1 MKKLYVS
8 GICFLVFAIV
18 FSAKYITASILL
30 VRNESLSIDIFRG
43 MFDMIPLEVTVVYFI
58 FLIMGILFLI
68 LGLKEKNEQ
77 ELA

>member
-8 GICFLVFAIV
+8 GICFFVFAIV

-77 ELA
+77 

>member
-30 VRNESLSIDIFRG
+30 LRNESLSIDIFRG

-77 ELA
+77 

>member
-43 MFDMIPLEVTVVYFI
+43 MFDMIPLEVTVVYVI

-77 ELA
+77 

>member
-30 VRNESLSIDIFRG
+30 VRNESLSINIFRG

-77 ELA
+77 

>member
-30 VRNESLSIDIFRG
+30 IRNESLSIDIFRG

-58 FLIMGILFLI
+58 FLIMGILFFI
-68 LGLKEKNEQ
+68 LGLKEKKEQ
-77 ELA
+77 

>member
-30 VRNESLSIDIFRG
+30 LRNESLSIDIFRG
-43 MFDMIPLEVTVVYFI
+43 MFDMIPLEVTVVYVI

-77 ELA
+77 

>member
-1 MKKLYVS
+1 MKKIYVS

-77 ELA
+77 

>member
-18 FSAKYITASILL
+18 LSAKYITASILL
-30 VRNESLSIDIFRG
+30 VRNESLSINIFRG

-77 ELA
+77 

>member
-30 VRNESLSIDIFRG
+30 VRNESLSINIFRG

-68 LGLKEKNEQ
+68 LGLKEKNE
-77 ELA
+77 

>member
-8 GICFLVFAIV
+8 GICFLIFAIV

-30 VRNESLSIDIFRG
+30 VRNESLSINIFRG

-58 FLIMGILFLI
+58 FIIMGILFLI

-77 ELA
+77 

>member
-18 FSAKYITASILL
+18 FSAKYITAAILL
-30 VRNESLSIDIFRG
+30 IRNESLSIDIFRG
-43 MFDMIPLEVTVVYFI
+43 IFDMIPLEVTVVYFS

-77 ELA
+77 

>member
-30 VRNESLSIDIFRG
+30 IRNESLSIDIFRS
-43 MFDMIPLEVTVVYFI
+43 MFNMIPLEVTVVYFI
-58 FLIMGILFLI
+58 FLIMGILFFI

-77 ELA
+77 

>member
-30 VRNESLSIDIFRG
+30 VRNESLSINIFRG
-43 MFDMIPLEVTVVYFI
+43 MYDMIPLEVTVVYFI

-77 ELA
+77 

>member
-18 FSAKYITASILL
+18 FSAKYITAFILL

-77 ELA
+77 

>member
-77 ELA
+77 

>member
-30 VRNESLSIDIFRG
+30 IRNESLSVDIFRG
-43 MFDMIPLEVTVVYFI
+43 MFDMIPMEVTVVYFS

-77 ELA
+77 

>member
-30 VRNESLSIDIFRG
+30 IRNESLSVDIFRG
-43 MFDMIPLEVTVVYFI
+43 MFDMIPMELTVVYFS

-77 ELA
+77 

>member
-30 VRNESLSIDIFRG
+30 IRNESLSIDIFRG
-43 MFDMIPLEVTVVYFI
+43 MFDMIPLEVTVVYFS

-68 LGLKEKNEQ
+68 LGLKEKNQ
-77 ELA
+77 Q

>member
-43 MFDMIPLEVTVVYFI
+43 MFDMIPLEVTVVYFL

-77 ELA
+77 

>member
-30 VRNESLSIDIFRG
+30 VRNENLSIDIFRG

-77 ELA
+77 

>member
-8 GICFLVFAIV
+8 GICFLIFAIV

-30 VRNESLSIDIFRG
+30 VRNESLSINIFRG

-77 ELA
+77 

>member
-30 VRNESLSIDIFRG
+30 IRNESLSIDIFRG
-43 MFDMIPLEVTVVYFI
+43 MFDMIPLEVTVVYFS
-58 FLIMGILFLI
+58 FLIMGILFFI
-68 LGLKEKNEQ
+68 LGLKEKNQ
-77 ELA
+77 Q

>member
-18 FSAKYITASILL
+18 FSAKYITTAILL
-30 VRNESLSIDIFRG
+30 IRNESLSIDIFRG
-43 MFDMIPLEVTVVYFI
+43 IFDMIPLEVTVVYFS

-77 ELA
+77 

>member
-30 VRNESLSIDIFRG
+30 IRNESLSIDIFRG
-43 MFDMIPLEVTVVYFI
+43 MFDMIPLEVTVVYFS

-77 ELA
+77 